1 VKATTV
7 LRRIAAVVTSAALA
21 GGMAGCAGS
30 AEATT
35 TIDGLAIVVG
45 GRSNMPPPRLL
56 GAAGDMAEAAV
67 TSEAT
72 LSVVVADGNP
82 YASVVARPLAVNHAN
97 DVVEKRD
104 HDNNLRYVA
113 NAVSGSTAKTAETDL
128 LTALD
133 LAARG
138 LPVGSGDRA
147 LVVLDSGLSTVG
159 PLDFRKPGLLD
170 SDPLELATS
179 LKAGDELPDLTG
191 VDVVFQG
198 LGDTASPQDKPRIP
212 QRKSLIAIWTAI
224 AVAAGAESVVVEESP
239 LSGEPAPELPPV
251 TPVAFV
257 DGFSCE
263 ANTVSLTGGDVAFQP
278 DSADFKDRSAAS
290 AVVGPIAQQMLRDQI
305 SATLTGTTAN
315 VGNGTGQA
323 QLSELRAKAVVDLL
337 VELGVPAE
345 RMTAKGLGS
354 DFPGFVEDHDAAGNL
369 VPEKAALN
377 RKVDIELAGEAG
389 AVACN

>member
-1 VKATTV
+1 VHGTTV
-7 LRRIAAVVTSAALA
+7 LRRLAVTTCLVALA
-21 GGMAGCAGS
+21 AGLAGCSDSPEPTG
-30 AEATT
+30 
-35 TIDGLAIVVG
+35 GLAIVVG
-45 GRSNMPPPRLL
+45 AHSNMPPPSLT
-56 GAAGDMAEAAV
+56 GKAVEARE
-67 TSEAT
+67 EALVSQAY
-72 LSVVVADGNP
+72 LSVVVADGEPFQMDGAGALIARAENG
-82 YASVVARPLAVNHAN
+82 VVQKQDRERNRQAIDAMLAEAR
-97 DVVEKRD
+97 
-104 HDNNLRYVA
+104 
-113 NAVSGSTAKTAETDL
+113 AKTPETDL
-128 LTALD
+128 LSALD

-138 LPVGSGDRA
+138 ISSASGDHTI
-147 LVVLDSGLSTVG
+147 VVLDSGLSTVG
-159 PLDFRKPGLLD
+159 PLDFTQPGLLD
-170 SDPLELATS
+170 ADPSELATS
-179 LKAGDELPDLTG
+179 RKNAGELPDLTG
-191 VDVVFQG
+191 THVVFQG
-198 LGDTASPQDKPRIP
+198 LGDTVSPQDKPRIP

-224 AVAAGAESVVVEESP
+224 AEAAGAESVVVEESP

-251 TPVAFV
+251 TPVAFA
-257 DGFSCE
+257 DGVSCE

-278 DSADFKDRSAAS
+278 DSADFKDRAAAS

-323 QLSELRAKAVVDLL
+323 ELSERRAKAVVNLL

-354 DFPGFVEDHDAAGNL
+354 HFSGFVEDHDAADNL